1 MKKVR
6 EVRAQLKDIME
17 KQKIELISCGT
28 DWDVIRKC
36 ICSAYFHNAAR
47 LKGIGEYVN
56 VRTGI
61 PCFLHPTS
69 ALFGMGYMPD
79 YVVYHELIMTA
90 KEYMQCV
97 TSVETQWL
105 AELGPMFY
113 SLKEAGSSRI
123 EKRLQSIQDIR
134 DMEEEMK
141 QATSRMNEIKKSE
154 REGSSLRSVSS
165 AQIAEPGIV
174 CASIRSSASFLAHPL
189 EFRLNLFSF
198 NAELNNVF
206 HKQVFTSSSS
216 GIMSNMNPLM
226 LKYGING
233 VPVLVQGS
241 DRLPVSLTCRRWFNL
256 LKDSVPNITA
266 VHISLDTSA
275 CSTRF
280 LEASQSEATLS
291 ICLCP
296 GHAQKHAVLLQ
307 LLFQAA
313 GKKLATLDVEDN
325 LIPKASFKFTV
336 VHHAEGI
343 DTQIPDTTVHA
354 LLNSI
359 PKCLR
364 VLHFQGVDFSKV
376 RPWTFALLVKL
387 KSLQELYILDVVLPV
402 DNESLFA
409 RMISPSFDT
418 LTNISV
424 TNNAQITD
432 KFVSTL
438 ARHCPVLQTI
448 NLSGCKRITSLSVLA
463 FAENASHRV
472 AELTF
477 IHVQSTMF
485 NPNLVSLERLTF
497 DEAFTNLSQYFDLIF
512 EEVMLE
518 KNHGKKKQSGFHC
531 MKPLHGFLSTER
543 SAAEVKYKKVGQKIN
558 ARYDTV
564 L

>member
-1 MKKVR
+1 
-6 EVRAQLKDIME
+6 ME
-17 KQKIELISCGT
+17 
-28 DWDVIRKC
+28 
-36 ICSAYFHNAAR
+36 R
-47 LKGIGEYVN
+47 L
-56 VRTGI
+56 
-61 PCFLHPTS
+61 P
-69 ALFGMGYMPD
+69 
-79 YVVYHELIMTA
+79 
-90 KEYMQCV
+90 
-97 TSVETQWL
+97 
-105 AELGPMFY
+105 
-113 SLKEAGSSRI
+113 
-123 EKRLQSIQDIR
+123 
-134 DMEEEMK
+134 EEM
-141 QATSRMNEIKKSE
+141 
-154 REGSSLRSVSS
+154 LR
-165 AQIAEPGIV
+165 A
-174 CASIRSSASFLAHPL
+174 
-189 EFRLNLFSF
+189 
-198 NAELNNVF
+198 VF
-206 HKQVFTSSSS
+206 VYL
-216 GIMSNMNPLM
+216 P
-226 LKYGING
+226 
-233 VPVLVQGS
+233 GS

-325 LIPKASFKFTV
+325 LIPK
-336 VHHAEGI
+336 EGI

-485 NPNLVSLERLTF
+485 NPNLLQRYLSSPLMAGGNYWRANALKLEIGFQHDAICLENIYR
-497 DEAFTNLSQYFDLIF
+497 TNLFIIVF
-512 EEVMLE
+512 
-518 KNHGKKKQSGFHC
+518 
-531 MKPLHGFLSTER
+531 
-543 SAAEVKYKKVGQKIN
+543 I
-558 ARYDTV
+558 
-564 L
+564 